1 MFLNMNHFQVIFPI
15 HLPLKYGDDDTSVHV
30 SIRSFCDVSSVGCA
44 KQCKNV
50 KIIFFFIK

>member
-1 MFLNMNHFQVIFPI
+1 MFLNMNHFQVMFPI